1 MERCFHVLIA
11 DSNEAFCEELAQRLT
26 GAEGF
31 AVAGIATDGQRAV
44 ELLRTCRPEL
54 MVLDLMLPKLDGV
67 SVLKAAGE
75 LERRPVSVVLSPF
88 VTDYVAR
95 RR

>member
-1 MERCFHVLIA
+1 MERCYNVLIA

-44 ELLRTCRPEL
+44 DLLGKTTHSMQFIAEQCGFTDANYFTRTFKKINGISTVR
-54 MVLDLMLPKLDGV
+54 KL
-67 SVLKAAGE
+67 SA
-75 LERRPVSVVLSPF
+75 
-88 VTDYVAR
+88 
-95 RR
+95 